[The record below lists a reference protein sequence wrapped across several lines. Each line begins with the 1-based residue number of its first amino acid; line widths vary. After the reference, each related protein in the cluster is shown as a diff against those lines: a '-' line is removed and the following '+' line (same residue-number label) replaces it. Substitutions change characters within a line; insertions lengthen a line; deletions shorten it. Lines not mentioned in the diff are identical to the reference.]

1 MRRRQV
7 LLMGQSSI
15 FTTGVQNILEQ
26 VNQIEIVGVVPAAV
40 EGMACIDELQPDVVL
55 LINDDNNPAAVDM
68 LLAHLLKAYP
78 DLLVIV
84 SNLAEEILHICISQH
99 RVAQGPDLIAAIC
112 NGRLR
117 SGSGFEAYN
126 TQR

>member
-1 MRRRQV
+1 
-7 LLMGQSSI
+7 MGQSSI

-26 VNQIEIVGVVPAAV
+26 VNEIEIVGVVPATIA
-40 EGMACIDELQPDVVL
+40 EMACIDELQPDVVL
-55 LINDDNNPAAVDM
+55 LMNDDNNAVAVDM
-68 LLAHLLKAYP
+68 LLASLLKAYP

-112 NGRLR
+112 NL
-117 SGSGFEAYN
+117 SIV
-126 TQR
+126 